1 MLAGVRAF
9 ARSPFFSNLGVAVP
23 SPELWLW
30 IGAIVLVLLGLA
42 GTVLP
47 ALPGPPLVFGGLL
60 LAAWIHD
67 FQRVGY
73 VVMAVLAAL
82 TLLTIVLDVI
92 AAMFGAKRVG
102 ASRAGVVG
110 AALGTVAGIFFGFA
124 GVVLG
129 PFVGALIGEL
139 GARRGIL
146 SAGRI
151 AAGTWVAL
159 LVAVVVKLGVAFTMI
174 GLFVVAYLL

>member
-1 MLAGVRAF
+1 L
-9 ARSPFFSNLGVAVP
+9 
-23 SPELWLW
+23 LW
-30 IGAIVLVLLGLA
+30 IAAVLLVLLGLA

-60 LAAWIHD
+60 LAAWIDD

-73 VVMAVLAAL
+73 VVIAVLGAL

-102 ASRAGVVG
+102 ASRAGVAG
-110 AALGTVAGIFFGFA
+110 AALGTLAGIFFGFV
-124 GVVLG
+124 GLVLG
-129 PFVGALIGEL
+129 PFVGALVGEL
-139 GARRGIL
+139 AARRDL
-146 SAGRI
+146 YSAGRV

-174 GLFVVAYLL
+174 GLFVFAYLV